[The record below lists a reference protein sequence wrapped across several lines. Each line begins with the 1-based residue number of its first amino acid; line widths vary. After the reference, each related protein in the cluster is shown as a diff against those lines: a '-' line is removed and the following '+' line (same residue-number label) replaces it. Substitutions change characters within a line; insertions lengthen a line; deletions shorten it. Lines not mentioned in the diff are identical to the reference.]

1 LYHIST
7 PRETVYLKRQDCDR
21 EVRKT
26 SAVIS
31 LRYMRI
37 LVMEIQQLDVLT
49 YAGVL
54 AVVFFQE
61 GGR

>member
-1 LYHIST
+1 
-7 PRETVYLKRQDCDR
+7 
-21 EVRKT
+21 
-26 SAVIS
+26 
-31 LRYMRI
+31 MRI
-37 LVMEIQQLDVLT
+37 LVMKIQQLDVLT